1 MAWFGQGR
9 STIEWQEY
17 RDDIL
22 FYKWPET
29 QIKDGAHLIVRPGQ
43 KAIFYANGV
52 VGAVFEQQG
61 NFDIFSEIVPFYSA
75 LKGWLELRGDSG
87 MRAEVYFVNSK
98 ELLLPW
104 GTRQRIMIPTP
115 EVPTGIPV
123 GCNGNLIVEFRDYQ
137 KFIEQV
143 AGVKESLPG

>member
-43 KAIFYANGV
+43 KAIFYADGV
-52 VGAVFEQQG
+52 VG
-61 NFDIFSEIVPFYSA
+61 
-75 LKGWLELRGDSG
+75 
-87 MRAEVYFVNSK
+87 
-98 ELLLPW
+98 
-104 GTRQRIMIPTP
+104 
-115 EVPTGIPV
+115 
-123 GCNGNLIVEFRDYQ
+123 
-137 KFIEQV
+137 
-143 AGVKESLPG
+143 